1 MMAWTTQDSSTGV
14 AGLGV
19 HGVCDHKTKS
29 LLNVLGV
36 QAGLAACRYIVNSL
50 SPKSIFRDLNP
61 FSELTSND
69 IGKTTREISAKAGQT
84 SLLKCISSLSARF
97 KRAQCG
103 LTATR
108 WQSGTAPEDGGF
120 DWNDA
125 RFRGGIKMPYS
136 FSPSHVQVLPSL
148 FVRSGSF
155 WKHLLAQNI
164 LRISRIRSTNLEA
177 VLFRNADMWAKGNQ
191 TIPFDAAENFK
202 VCPR

>member
-1 MMAWTTQDSSTGV
+1 MCLNPKHGSQRAGTQ
-14 AGLGV
+14 
-19 HGVCDHKTKS
+19 
-29 LLNVLGV
+29 
-36 QAGLAACRYIVNSL
+36 L
-50 SPKSIFRDLNP
+50 SPQSIFRDLNP

-69 IGKTTREISAKAGQT
+69 TGKTTREISAKAGQT

-191 TIPFDAAENFK
+191 SVPFNAAENFK